1 MRARLHARLDARGAI
16 AHHALMPKSRTD
28 APETESTPPEAP
40 TDVVAA
46 AIIALIAARGEGKSI
61 CPTDAARAI
70 AATRGETDD
79 LAWRRWLPPVR
90 AAAVGLA
97 RAGRLVIY
105 RKGKPADPDNFR
117 GVVRYGLPRHD

>member
-1 MRARLHARLDARGAI
+1 MT
-16 AHHALMPKSRTD
+16 PD
-28 APETESTPPEAP
+28 APKQLAKP
-40 TDVVAA
+40 DLVAA
-46 AIIALIAARGEGKSI
+46 AILSLIAERGEGKTI

-90 AAAVGLA
+90 SAAIGLA

-117 GVVRYGLPRHD
+117 GVVRLGLPRHD